1 MEERAVDAERGPR
14 GPYRKGVERRAQI
27 LASAVEVFGS
37 EGWTGTLKQVA
48 DRVGVTPAAVLVHFG
63 SKEGLLIEVLRA
75 WGDAQLPETEPST
88 FPEYLASWRR
98 LMRYHT
104 RNRGLLKLYLRLATE
119 ATTDSH
125 PAHAF
130 VVERNRRTLDG
141 VLTRLHAAV
150 EAGEIVRLGDEE
162 VLAEARNL
170 LAAVEGLE
178 MQWVLDDRV
187 DLVGL
192 VSRYLDQVL
201 ERLRPPDP
209 PPPGEAG
216 RAAGPAVVEP

>member
-27 LASAVEVFGS
+27 LDSAVEVFGS
-37 EGWTGTLKQVA
+37 EGYTGTLKQVA
-48 DRVGVTPAAVLVHFG
+48 DRVGVTPATVLVHFG

-75 WGDAQLPETEPST
+75 WGDAQLPQNEPST
-88 FPEYLASWRR
+88 FDDYLASWRR
-98 LMRYHT
+98 LMRYHIEH
-104 RNRGLLKLYLRLATE
+104 RGLLKLYLRLATE

-130 VVERNRRTLDG
+130 IVERNRRTLDG
-141 VLTRLHAAV
+141 VLTRLHTAV
-150 EAGEIVRLGDEE
+150 AAGEVVPLGDEE
-162 VLAEARNL
+162 VLAEARDL
-170 LAAVEGLE
+170 LGAVEGLE

-192 VSRYLDQVL
+192 VSRYLELVL
-201 ERLRPPDP
+201 DRLRPPVRPLPD
-209 PPPGEAG
+209 GADDGAG
-216 RAAGPAVVEP
+216 STVVEP

>member
-1 MEERAVDAERGPR
+1 MDAERGSR

-27 LASAVEVFGS
+27 LDSAVEVFGS

-75 WGDAQLPETEPST
+75 WGDAQLPEDEPAT
-88 FPEYLASWRR
+88 FVDYLASWRR
-98 LMRYHT
+98 LMRYHVG
-104 RNRGLLKLYLRLATE
+104 NRGLLKLYLRMATE

-130 VVERNRRTLDG
+130 ITERNRRTLDAI
-141 VLTRLHAAV
+141 LTRLHAAV
-150 EAGEIVRLGDEE
+150 AAGEVVHLDEAD
-162 VLAEARNL
+162 VLAEARGL
-170 LAAVEGLE
+170 LAAVEGIE

-201 ERLRPPDP
+201 QRLRP
-209 PPPGEAG
+209 
-216 RAAGPAVVEP
+216 AAGPLPDRADRASGSVVVEP